1 MTRNDFLLMRLIL
14 SIIGNSLG
22 IWLSQRF
29 IDGFIF
35 SGELKELAII
45 GIVLAL
51 FNLLIKPAIKFITTP
66 LIILTLG
73 LFILIINALLLWTT
87 DYIFDFLLI
96 ENLWA
101 LIWATILIG
110 IVNFIVNRIYK
121 IAK

>member
-1 MTRNDFLLMRLIL
+1 MRLIL

-22 IWLSQRF
+22 IWISQRF
-29 IDGFIF
+29 IDGFVF

-45 GIVLAL
+45 GIALAL
-51 FNLLIKPAIKFITTP
+51 LNFLIKPAIKFITTP

-73 LFILIINALLLWTT
+73 LFILIINALLLWIT

-110 IVNFIVNRIYK
+110 IVNFTVNRIYK
-121 IAK
+121 MAK